1 MIQSSLY
8 RALNKGFDYQILACK
23 DFKES
28 ELAKEVISY
37 FKPNTKAILFPEF
50 RAKKNDDLRSFFE
63 EFLQLLGGLREFY
76 QALENKQEAI
86 IIAPISALLH
96 PLPKKELL
104 ESFKITLLEKYNLK
118 DLKDKLFYY
127 GYEILDLVEVEGE
140 ASFRGDIVDI
150 YAPNSKAYRL
160 SFFDT
165 ECESIK
171 EFDPTT
177 QMSLK
182 EDLLEIEIPPTLF
195 SLDEPSYKDLKTKVE
210 QSPLNSFSKDL
221 TSFGLW
227 FLGEKANDLLH
238 AYKSVISPKALEEI
252 QELAS
257 LNELDCE
264 RFKSLKVLENAQG
277 YEDLE
282 IHAHALEGFIALH
295 SNHKITLLAPNKTI
309 LDNVLGTIKKSNMDN
324 VLGTIEK
331 SNMECVIAPFVL
343 NFKTPDGIFI
353 SLNSFERKKKRQKSK
368 LALNE
373 LNPGE
378 WVVHDDYGVGVFSQ
392 LVQHSVLG
400 SKRDFLE
407 IAYLGEDK
415 LLLPVENL
423 HLIARYV
430 AQSDSVPVKDRLGK
444 GSFLKLKAKVRTK
457 LLEIAGKIIELAAER
472 NLILGKK
479 MDTHLAELEVFKSH
493 AGFEY
498 TSDQEKAIAEISKD
512 LSSKRVM
519 DRLLSGDVGF
529 GKTEVAMHAIF
540 CAFLNG
546 FQSVLVVPTT
556 LLAHQH
562 FETLRA
568 RFENFGVKVARL
580 DRYASE
586 KNKLL
591 KAVELGLIDV
601 LVGTHAILGAKFKN
615 LGLVVVDE
623 EHKFGVKQKEAL
635 KELSKSVHFL
645 SMSATPIPR
654 TLNMALSQ
662 IKSISSLKTPPT
674 DRKPSRTFLKEK
686 NDELLKEIIYREL
699 RRNGQIF
706 YIHNHIASISKVK
719 TKLENLIPKLKI
731 AILHSQINANKSE
744 EIMLE
749 FAKGNYQVLLCT
761 SIVESG
767 IHLPNANTI
776 IIDNA
781 QNFGL
786 ADLHQLRGRVG
797 RGKKEGFCYFLIED
811 QKSLNEQALKRLL
824 ALEKNS
830 YLGSGESIAY
840 HDLEIRGGG
849 NLLGQDQSG
858 HIKNIGY
865 ALYTRMLED
874 AIYEL
879 SGGKKRLEK
888 SVEIQLG
895 VSAFLNPELIAS
907 DSLRLDLYRRL
918 SLCENVDEVGQ
929 IHEEIEDR
937 FGKIDDLSAQFLQ
950 IITLKI
956 LANQLG
962 ILKLSNFNQNITL
975 TYSDEKKES
984 LKAPSKDDNDIL
996 ETLLKHLRAQISLKQ
1011 R

>member
-28 ELAKEVISY
+28 KLAKEVISY
-37 FKPNTKAILFPEF
+37 FKPNIKAVLFPEF

-63 EFLQLLGGLREFY
+63 EFLQLLGALREFY
-76 QALENKQEAI
+76 QALENKQEVI

-150 YAPNSKAYRL
+150 YVPNSKAYRL

-171 EFDPTT
+171 ELDPTT

-227 FLGEKANDLLH
+227 FLGEKVQDLLSV
-238 AYKSVISPKALEEI
+238 YKSVISPKALEEI

-264 RFKSLKVLENAQG
+264 RFKFLKVLENAQG

-295 SNHKITLLAPNKTI
+295 SHHKITLLAPNKTI
-309 LDNVLGTIKKSNMDN
+309 LDNAISALERS
-324 VLGTIEK
+324 
-331 SNMECVIAPFVL
+331 SMECVIAPFVL

-457 LLEIAGKIIELAAER
+457 LLEIASKIIELAAER

-512 LSSKRVM
+512 LSSHRVM

-546 FQSVLVVPTT
+546 FQSTLVVPTT

-591 KAVELGLIDV
+591 KAVELGLVDV

-662 IKSISSLKTPPT
+662 IKGISSLKTPPT
-674 DRKPSRTFLKEK
+674 DRKPSHTFLKEK

-719 TKLENLIPKLKI
+719 TKLEELIPKLKI
-731 AILHSQINANKSE
+731 AILHSQINANESE

-975 TYSDEKKES
+975 TYNDEHKES

-996 ETLLKHLRAQISLKQ
+996 ETLLKHLRAQISLKW

>member
-160 SFFDT
+160 SFFDA

-195 SLDEPSYKDLKTKVE
+195 SLNEQSYKDLKTKVE

-238 AYKSVISPKALEEI
+238 AYKSVISPRALEEI

-257 LNELDCE
+257 LNELDGE
-264 RFKSLKVLENAQG
+264 RFKFLKVLENAQG

-282 IHAHALEGFIALH
+282 IHAHALESFIALH
-295 SNHKITLLAPNKTI
+295 SNRKITLLAPNKTI
-309 LDNVLGTIKKSNMDN
+309 LDNAISAL
-324 VLGTIEK
+324 EK
-331 SNMECVIAPFVL
+331 SHIECVIAPFVL

-430 AQSDSVPVKDRLGK
+430 AQSDSVPTKDRLGK
-444 GSFLKLKAKVRTK
+444 GSFLKLKAKVKTK

-498 TSDQEKAIAEISKD
+498 TNDQEKAIAEISKD
-512 LSSKRVM
+512 LSSHRVM

-546 FQSVLVVPTT
+546 FQSALVVPTT

-591 KAVELGLIDV
+591 KAAELGLIDV
-601 LVGTHAILGAKFKN
+601 LVGTHAIFCAKFKN

-662 IKSISSLKTPPT
+662 IKGISSLKIPPT

-706 YIHNHIASISKVK
+706 YIHNHIASILKIK
-719 TKLENLIPKLKI
+719 TKLEELIPKLKI
-731 AILHSQINANKSE
+731 AILHSQINANESE

-797 RGKKEGFCYFLIED
+797 RGKKEGFCYFLIKD

-918 SLCENVDEVGQ
+918 SLCENTDEVGQ

-962 ILKLSNFNQNITL
+962 IIKLSNFNQNITI
-975 TYSDEKKES
+975 TYSDEHKES

-996 ETLLKHLRAQISLKQ
+996 ETLLKHLRAQISLK
-1011 R
+1011 RR

>member
-37 FKPNTKAILFPEF
+37 FKPNIKAILFPEF

-76 QALENKQEAI
+76 QALENKQETI

-150 YAPNSKAYRL
+150 YVPNSKAYRL

-171 EFDPTT
+171 ELDPTT

-227 FLGEKANDLLH
+227 FLGEKAQDLLSV
-238 AYKSVISPKALEEI
+238 YKSIISPKALEEI

-264 RFKSLKVLENAQG
+264 RFKFLKVLENAQG

-282 IHAHALEGFIALH
+282 IHAHALEGFITLH

-309 LDNVLGTIKKSNMDN
+309 LDNAISAL
-324 VLGTIEK
+324 EK
-331 SNMECVIAPFVL
+331 SSMECVIAPFVL

-373 LNPGE
+373 LNAGE

-430 AQSDSVPVKDRLGK
+430 AQSDSVPVKDQLGK

-479 MDTHLAELEVFKSH
+479 MDVYLAELEVFKSH

-512 LSSKRVM
+512 LSSHRVM

-540 CAFLNG
+540 CTFLNG
-546 FQSVLVVPTT
+546 FQSALVVPTT

-568 RFENFGVKVARL
+568 RFEKFGVKVARL

-591 KAVELGLIDV
+591 KAVELGQVDALI
-601 LVGTHAILGAKFKN
+601 GTHAILGAKFKN
-615 LGLVVVDE
+615 LGLMVVDE

-662 IKSISSLKTPPT
+662 IKGISSLKTPPT

-686 NDELLKEIIYREL
+686 NDELLKEIIHREL

-731 AILHSQINANKSE
+731 AILHSQINANESE

-918 SLCENVDEVGQ
+918 SLCENVDEMGQ

-962 ILKLSNFNQNITL
+962 IIKLSNFNQNITL
-975 TYSDEKKES
+975 TYNDEHKES

-996 ETLLKHLRAQISLKQ
+996 ETLLKHLRAQISLK
-1011 R
+1011 RR

>member
-37 FKPNTKAILFPEF
+37 FKPSTKAILFPEF

-195 SLDEPSYKDLKTKVE
+195 SLNEQSYKDLKTKVE

-257 LNELDCE
+257 LNELDNE
-264 RFKSLKVLENAQG
+264 RFKFLKVLETPQG

-282 IHAHALEGFIALH
+282 IHAHALESFIALH
-295 SNHKITLLAPNKTI
+295 SNRKITLLTPNKTI
-309 LDNVLGTIKKSNMDN
+309 LDNAINAL
-324 VLGTIEK
+324 EK
-331 SNMECVIAPFVL
+331 SHIECVIAPFVL

-373 LNPGE
+373 LNAGE

-407 IAYLGEDK
+407 IAYWGEDK

-430 AQSDSVPVKDRLGK
+430 AQSDSVPTKDRLGK
-444 GSFLKLKAKVRTK
+444 GSFLKLKAKVKTK

-479 MDTHLAELEVFKSH
+479 MDTHLAELEIFKSH

-546 FQSVLVVPTT
+546 FQSALVVPTT

-662 IKSISSLKTPPT
+662 IKGISSLKIPPT

-686 NDELLKEIIYREL
+686 NDELLKEIIHREL

-719 TKLENLIPKLKI
+719 TKLEDLIPKLKI
-731 AILHSQINANKSE
+731 AILHSQINAHESE

-888 SVEIQLG
+888 SVEIQLS
-895 VSAFLNPELIAS
+895 VSAFLNPELIGS

-918 SLCENVDEVGQ
+918 SLCENTDEVWQ

-937 FGKIDDLSAQFLQ
+937 FGKIDDLSVQFLQ

-962 ILKLSNFNQNITL
+962 IIKLSNFNQNITI

-996 ETLLKHLRAQISLKQ
+996 ETLLKHLRTQISLK
-1011 R
+1011 RH

>member
-63 EFLQLLGGLREFY
+63 EFLQLLGSLREFY
-76 QALENKQEAI
+76 QALENKQEAV

-127 GYEILDLVEVEGE
+127 GYEIVDLVEVEGE

-182 EDLLEIEIPPTLF
+182 EDWLEIEIPPTLF
-195 SLDEPSYKDLKTKVE
+195 SLNEPSYKDLKTKVE
-210 QSPLNSFSKDL
+210 QSPFNSFSKDL

-227 FLGEKANDLLH
+227 FLEEKANDLLH

-264 RFKSLKVLENAQG
+264 RFKLLKVLENPQG

-282 IHAHALEGFIALH
+282 IHAHALESFIALH
-295 SNHKITLLAPNKTI
+295 SNRKITLLAPNKTI
-309 LDNVLGTIKKSNMDN
+309 LDNAVSALERNNI
-324 VLGTIEK
+324 
-331 SNMECVIAPFVL
+331 ECVIAPFVL

-407 IAYLGEDK
+407 IAYWGEDK

-457 LLEIAGKIIELAAER
+457 LLEIASKIIELAAER

-479 MDTHLAELEVFKSH
+479 METHLAELEVFKSH

-546 FQSVLVVPTT
+546 FQSALVVPTT

-662 IKSISSLKTPPT
+662 IKGISSLKTPPT

-719 TKLENLIPKLKI
+719 TKLEDLIPKLKI
-731 AILHSQINANKSE
+731 AILHSQINANESE

-918 SLCENVDEVGQ
+918 SLCENTDEVGQ

-937 FGKIDDLSAQFLQ
+937 FGKVDDLSAQFLQ

-962 ILKLSNFNQNITL
+962 IIKLSNFNQNITI

-996 ETLLKHLRAQISLKQ
+996 ETLLKHLRAQISLK
-1011 R
+1011 RR

>member
-37 FKPNTKAILFPEF
+37 FKPNAKAILFPEF

-171 EFDPTT
+171 ELDPTT

-210 QSPLNSFSKDL
+210 QSPFNSFSKDL

-227 FLGEKANDLLH
+227 FLGEKANNLLH

-257 LNELDCE
+257 LNELDGE

-282 IHAHALEGFIALH
+282 IHAHVLEGFITLH
-295 SNHKITLLAPNKTI
+295 SHHKITLLAPNKTI
-309 LDNVLGTIKKSNMDN
+309 LDNAISAL
-324 VLGTIEK
+324 EK
-331 SNMECVIAPFVL
+331 SNIECVIAPFVL

-392 LVQHSVLG
+392 LVQHGVLG

-430 AQSDSVPVKDRLGK
+430 AQSDSVPAKDRLGK
-444 GSFLKLKAKVRTK
+444 GSFLKLKAKVRAK

-479 MDTHLAELEVFKSH
+479 MDTHLAELEVFKSR

-546 FQSVLVVPTT
+546 FQSALVVPTT

-568 RFENFGVKVARL
+568 RFESFGVKVARL

-591 KAVELGLIDV
+591 KAVGLGLIDV

-662 IKSISSLKTPPT
+662 IKGISSLKTPPT

-719 TKLENLIPKLKI
+719 TKLEELIPKLKI
-731 AILHSQINANKSE
+731 AILHSQINANESE

-776 IIDNA
+776 IVDNA

-830 YLGSGESIAY
+830 YLGSGESVAY

-996 ETLLKHLRAQISLKQ
+996 ETLLKHLRAQISLK
-1011 R
+1011 RR

>member
-1 MIQSSLY
+1 MIQSILY
-8 RALNKGFDYQILACK
+8 RALNKGFDHQILACK

-28 ELAKEVISY
+28 QLAKEVISY
-37 FKPNTKAILFPEF
+37 VKPHAKAILFPEF

-63 EFLQLLGGLREFY
+63 EFLHLLGALREFY

-104 ESFKITLLEKYNLK
+104 KSFKITLLEKYDLK
-118 DLKDKLFYY
+118 ALKDKLFYY

-171 EFDPTT
+171 EFDPIT

-182 EDLLEIEIPPTLF
+182 EELLEIEIPPTLF
-195 SLDEPSYKDLKTKVE
+195 SLDEQSYQNLQTKVK

-221 TSFGLW
+221 ASFGLW
-227 FLGEKANDLLH
+227 FLDEKAQDLLSV
-238 AYKSVISPKALEEI
+238 YKSIISPKALEEI

-264 RFKSLKVLENAQG
+264 RFKPLKILETHQG

-282 IHAHALEGFIALH
+282 IHARAMESFIALH
-295 SNHKITLLAPNKTI
+295 SNRKITLLAPNKTI
-309 LDNVLGTIKKSNMDN
+309 LDNALGALERSHIQ
-324 VLGTIEK
+324 
-331 SNMECVIAPFVL
+331 CVIAPFVL
-343 NFKTPDGIFI
+343 NFKTPDEIFI

-373 LNPGE
+373 LNAGE

-444 GSFLKLKAKVRTK
+444 GSFLKLKAKVRAK

-498 TSDQEKAIAEISKD
+498 TSDQEKAIAEISRD
-512 LSSKRVM
+512 LSSHRVM

-546 FQSVLVVPTT
+546 FQSALVVPTT

-580 DRYASE
+580 DRYVSE

-591 KAVELGLIDV
+591 KAVESGLVDA

-615 LGLVVVDE
+615 LGLMVVDE

-662 IKSISSLKTPPT
+662 IKGISSLKTPPT

-719 TKLENLIPKLKI
+719 TKLEELIPKLKI
-731 AILHSQINANKSE
+731 AILHSQINANESE
-744 EIMLE
+744 EVMLE

-776 IIDNA
+776 IIDNV

-811 QKSLNEQALKRLL
+811 QKSLSEQALKRLL

-937 FGKIDDLSAQFLQ
+937 FGKMDDLSAQFLQ

-962 ILKLSNFNQNITL
+962 IIKLSNFNQNITL
-975 TYSDEKKES
+975 TYSDEHKES

-996 ETLLKHLRAQISLKQ
+996 ETLLKHLHAQISLK
-1011 R
+1011 RH

>member
-28 ELAKEVISY
+28 KLAKEVISY
-37 FKPNTKAILFPEF
+37 FKPNIKAILFPEF

-76 QALENKQEAI
+76 QALENKQETI

-160 SFFDT
+160 SFFDA

-195 SLDEPSYKDLKTKVE
+195 SLDESSYKDLKTKVE

-227 FLGEKANDLLH
+227 FLGEKAQDLLSV
-238 AYKSVISPKALEEI
+238 YKSIISPRALEEI

-257 LNELDCE
+257 LNELDDE
-264 RFKSLKVLENAQG
+264 RFKLLKVLENAQG

-309 LDNVLGTIKKSNMDN
+309 LDNVLG
-324 VLGTIEK
+324 VLEK
-331 SNMECVIAPFVL
+331 SSMECVIAPFVL

-373 LNPGE
+373 LNAGE

-392 LVQHSVLG
+392 LIQHSVLG

-430 AQSDSVPVKDRLGK
+430 AQSDSAPVKDRLGK

-457 LLEIAGKIIELAAER
+457 LLEIASKIIELAAER

-479 MDTHLAELEVFKSH
+479 MDVHLAELEVFKSH

-498 TSDQEKAIAEISKD
+498 TSDQEKAIAEISRD

-546 FQSVLVVPTT
+546 FQSALVVPTT

-568 RFENFGVKVARL
+568 RFEKFGVKVARL

-591 KAVELGLIDV
+591 KAVELGLVDI

-662 IKSISSLKTPPT
+662 IKGISSLKTPPT

-731 AILHSQINANKSE
+731 AILHSQINANESE

-811 QKSLNEQALKRLL
+811 QKNLNEQALKRLL

-962 ILKLSNFNQNITL
+962 ILKLSNFNQNITI

-996 ETLLKHLRAQISLKQ
+996 ETLLKHLRAQISLK
-1011 R
+1011 RR

>member
-28 ELAKEVISY
+28 KLAKEVISY
-37 FKPNTKAILFPEF
+37 FKPNTKAVLFPEF

-63 EFLQLLGGLREFY
+63 EFLQLLGALREFY

-118 DLKDKLFYY
+118 ELKDKLFYY
-127 GYEILDLVEVEGE
+127 GYEISDLVEVEGE

-150 YAPNSKAYRL
+150 YIPNSKAYRL
-160 SFFDT
+160 SFFDA

-171 EFDPTT
+171 ELDPTT

-227 FLGEKANDLLH
+227 FLGEKAQDLLSV
-238 AYKSVISPKALEEI
+238 YKGVISPRALEEI

-257 LNELDCE
+257 LNELDDE
-264 RFKSLKVLENAQG
+264 RFKFLKVLESAQG

-309 LDNVLGTIKKSNMDN
+309 LDNAISALETSNMD
-324 VLGTIEK
+324 
-331 SNMECVIAPFVL
+331 CVIAPFVL
-343 NFKTPDGIFI
+343 NFKTPDRIFI
-353 SLNSFERKKKRQKSK
+353 SLNSFERKKKHRKSK

-373 LNPGE
+373 LNAGE

-392 LVQHSVLG
+392 LIQHSVLG

-444 GSFLKLKAKVRTK
+444 GSFLKLKAKVRAK

-479 MDTHLAELEVFKSH
+479 MDVHLAELEVFKSH

-498 TSDQEKAIAEISKD
+498 TSDQEKAIAEISRD
-512 LSSKRVM
+512 LSSHRVM

-546 FQSVLVVPTT
+546 FQSALVVPTT

-562 FETLRA
+562 FETLRV

-580 DRYASE
+580 DRYVSE

-591 KAVELGLIDV
+591 KAVELGLVDALI
-601 LVGTHAILGAKFKN
+601 GTHAILGAKFKN

-662 IKSISSLKTPPT
+662 IKGISSLKTPPT

-686 NDELLKEIIYREL
+686 NDELLKEIIHREL

-719 TKLENLIPKLKI
+719 TKLEELIPKLKI
-731 AILHSQINANKSE
+731 AILHSQINANESE

-888 SVEIQLG
+888 SVEIQLS

-918 SLCENVDEVGQ
+918 SLCENTDEVGQ

-962 ILKLSNFNQNITL
+962 IIKLSNFNQNITL
-975 TYSDEKKES
+975 TYNDEHKES

-996 ETLLKHLRAQISLKQ
+996 ETLLKHLRAQISLK
-1011 R
+1011 RR

>member
-195 SLDEPSYKDLKTKVE
+195 SLNEQSYKDLKTKVE

-238 AYKSVISPKALEEI
+238 AYKSVISPRALEEI

-257 LNELDCE
+257 LNELDGE
-264 RFKSLKVLENAQG
+264 RFKFLKVLESPQG

-282 IHAHALEGFIALH
+282 IHAHALESFIALH
-295 SNHKITLLAPNKTI
+295 LNRKITLLAPNKTI
-309 LDNVLGTIKKSNMDN
+309 LDNAISAL
-324 VLGTIEK
+324 EK
-331 SNMECVIAPFVL
+331 SHIECVIAPFVL
-343 NFKTPDGIFI
+343 NFKTPDGIFV

-373 LNPGE
+373 LNAGE

-407 IAYLGEDK
+407 IAYFGEDK

-430 AQSDSVPVKDRLGK
+430 AQSDSVPIKDRLGK
-444 GSFLKLKAKVRTK
+444 GSFLKLKAKVKTK

-546 FQSVLVVPTT
+546 FQSALVVPTT

-601 LVGTHAILGAKFKN
+601 LVGTHAIFCAKFKN

-662 IKSISSLKTPPT
+662 IKGISSLKIPPT

-686 NDELLKEIIYREL
+686 NDELLKEIIHREL

-719 TKLENLIPKLKI
+719 TKLEDLISKLKI
-731 AILHSQINANKSE
+731 AILHSQINANESE

-858 HIKNIGY
+858 YIKNIGY

-888 SVEIQLG
+888 SVEIQLS

-918 SLCENVDEVGQ
+918 SLCENTDEVGQ

-962 ILKLSNFNQNITL
+962 IIKLSNFNQNITI
-975 TYSDEKKES
+975 TYSGEKKES

-996 ETLLKHLRAQISLKQ
+996 ETLLKHLRAQISLK
-1011 R
+1011 RH

>member
-96 PLPKKELL
+96 HLPKKELL

-160 SFFDT
+160 SFFDM

-257 LNELDCE
+257 LNELDGE
-264 RFKSLKVLENAQG
+264 RFKFLKVLENTQG

-282 IHAHALEGFIALH
+282 IHAHALESFIALH
-295 SNHKITLLAPNKTI
+295 SNRKITLLAPNKTI
-309 LDNVLGTIKKSNMDN
+309 LDNAISAL
-324 VLGTIEK
+324 EK
-331 SNMECVIAPFVL
+331 SHIECVIAPFVL

-373 LNPGE
+373 LNAGE

-407 IAYLGEDK
+407 IAYWGEDK

-430 AQSDSVPVKDRLGK
+430 AQSDSVPTKDRLGK

-512 LSSKRVM
+512 LSSNRVM

-546 FQSVLVVPTT
+546 FQSALVVPTT

-662 IKSISSLKTPPT
+662 IKGISSLKIPPT
-674 DRKPSRTFLKEK
+674 DRKSSRTFLKEK
-686 NDELLKEIIYREL
+686 NDELLKEIIHREL

-719 TKLENLIPKLKI
+719 TKLEDLIPKLKI
-731 AILHSQINANKSE
+731 AILHSQINAHESE
-744 EIMLE
+744 ETMLE

-776 IIDNA
+776 VIDNA

-888 SVEIQLG
+888 SVEIQLS

-918 SLCENVDEVGQ
+918 SLCENTDEVGQ

-962 ILKLSNFNQNITL
+962 IIKLSNFSQNITI

-996 ETLLKHLRAQISLKQ
+996 ETLLKHLRAQISLK
-1011 R
+1011 RH

>member
-37 FKPNTKAILFPEF
+37 FKPNIKAILFPEF

-76 QALENKQEAI
+76 QALENKQEVI

-171 EFDPTT
+171 ELDPTT

-195 SLDEPSYKDLKTKVE
+195 SLDEPSYKVLKTKVE

-227 FLGEKANDLLH
+227 FLGEKAQDLLSV
-238 AYKSVISPKALEEI
+238 YKSTISPRALEEI

-264 RFKSLKVLENAQG
+264 RFKLLKVLENAQG

-282 IHAHALEGFIALH
+282 IHAHVLEGFIALH

-309 LDNVLGTIKKSNMDN
+309 LDNVLGALDASHIQ
-324 VLGTIEK
+324 
-331 SNMECVIAPFVL
+331 CVIAPFVL

-373 LNPGE
+373 LNAGE

-457 LLEIAGKIIELAAER
+457 LLEIASKIIELAAER

-479 MDTHLAELEVFKSH
+479 MDVHLAELEVFKSH

-512 LSSKRVM
+512 LSSHRVM

-546 FQSVLVVPTT
+546 FQSALVVPTT

-562 FETLRA
+562 FETLRV
-568 RFENFGVKVARL
+568 RFEKFGVKVARL
-580 DRYASE
+580 DRYVSE

-662 IKSISSLKTPPT
+662 IKGISSLKIPPT

-686 NDELLKEIIYREL
+686 NDELLKEIIHREL

-719 TKLENLIPKLKI
+719 TKLEDLIPKLKI
-731 AILHSQINANKSE
+731 AILHSQISANESE

-865 ALYTRMLED
+865 VLYTHMLED

-888 SVEIQLG
+888 SVEIQLS
-895 VSAFLNPELIAS
+895 VSAFLNPELIGS

-918 SLCENVDEVGQ
+918 SLCENTDEVGQ

-962 ILKLSNFNQNITL
+962 IIKLSNFNQNITI

-996 ETLLKHLRAQISLKQ
+996 ETLLKHLRAQISLK
-1011 R
+1011 RH

>member
-37 FKPNTKAILFPEF
+37 VKPNTKAILFPEF

-63 EFLQLLGGLREFY
+63 EFLQLLGALREFY
-76 QALENKQEAI
+76 QALENKQETI

-150 YAPNSKAYRL
+150 YVPNSKAYRL

-177 QMSLK
+177 QMGLK
-182 EDLLEIEIPPTLF
+182 EELLEIEIPPTLF

-227 FLGEKANDLLH
+227 FLGEKANDLLC
-238 AYKSVISPKALEEI
+238 AYKSVISPRALEEI

-295 SNHKITLLAPNKTI
+295 SHHKITLLAPNKTI
-309 LDNVLGTIKKSNMDN
+309 LDNAVSALDAG
-324 VLGTIEK
+324 
-331 SNMECVIAPFVL
+331 NMECVIAPFVL
-343 NFKTPDGIFI
+343 NFKTPDRIFI

-373 LNPGE
+373 LNAGE

-392 LVQHSVLG
+392 LIQHSVLG

-444 GSFLKLKAKVRTK
+444 GSFLKLKAKVRAK

-498 TSDQEKAIAEISKD
+498 TSDQEKAIAEISRD
-512 LSSKRVM
+512 LSSHRVM

-546 FQSVLVVPTT
+546 FQSALVVPTT

-562 FETLRA
+562 FETLKA

-580 DRYASE
+580 DRYIKTSE
-586 KNKLL
+586 KSKLL
-591 KAVELGLIDV
+591 KAVELGLVDALI
-601 LVGTHAILGAKFKN
+601 GTHAILGAKFKN
-615 LGLVVVDE
+615 LGLMVVDE

-662 IKSISSLKTPPT
+662 IKGISSLKTPPT

-956 LANQLG
+956 LANQLD
-962 ILKLSNFNQNITL
+962 IIKLSNFNQNITL
-975 TYSDEKKES
+975 TYNDEKKES

-996 ETLLKHLRAQISLKQ
+996 ETLLKHLRAQISLK
-1011 R
+1011 RR

>member
-1 MIQSSLY
+1 MIQSILY
-8 RALNKGFDYQILACK
+8 RALNKGFDDQILACK

-37 FKPNTKAILFPEF
+37 VKPHAKAILFPEF

-63 EFLQLLGGLREFY
+63 EFLHLLGALREFY

-104 ESFKITLLEKYNLK
+104 ESFKITLLEKYDLKALK
-118 DLKDKLFYY
+118 DRLFYY

-171 EFDPTT
+171 EFDPIT

-182 EDLLEIEIPPTLF
+182 EELLEIEIPPTLF
-195 SLDEPSYKDLKTKVE
+195 SLDEQSYQDLQTKVK

-221 TSFGLW
+221 ASFGLW
-227 FLGEKANDLLH
+227 FLDEKAQDLLSV
-238 AYKSVISPKALEEI
+238 YKSIISPKALEEI

-264 RFKSLKVLENAQG
+264 RFKPLKILETHQG

-282 IHAHALEGFIALH
+282 IHARAMESFIALH
-295 SNHKITLLAPNKTI
+295 SNRKITLLAPNKTI
-309 LDNVLGTIKKSNMDN
+309 LDNALGALDANHIQ
-324 VLGTIEK
+324 
-331 SNMECVIAPFVL
+331 CVIAPFVL
-343 NFKTPDGIFI
+343 NFKTPDEIFI

-373 LNPGE
+373 LNAGE

-430 AQSDSVPVKDRLGK
+430 VQSDSVPVKDRLGK

-457 LLEIAGKIIELAAER
+457 LLEIASKIIELAAER

-479 MDTHLAELEVFKSH
+479 METHLAELEIFKTH

-498 TSDQEKAIAEISKD
+498 TNDQEKAIAEISKD
-512 LSSKRVM
+512 LSSHRVM

-546 FQSVLVVPTT
+546 FQSALVVPTT

-580 DRYASE
+580 DRYVSE

-591 KAVELGLIDV
+591 KAVESGLVDA

-615 LGLVVVDE
+615 LGLMVVDE

-662 IKSISSLKTPPT
+662 IKGISSLKTPPT

-686 NDELLKEIIYREL
+686 NDELLKEIIHREL

-719 TKLENLIPKLKI
+719 KELENLIPKLKI
-731 AILHSQINANKSE
+731 AILHSQINANESE

-811 QKSLNEQALKRLL
+811 QKSLSEQALKRLL

-888 SVEIQLG
+888 SVEIQLS

-937 FGKIDDLSAQFLQ
+937 FGKMDALSEQFLQ

-956 LANQLG
+956 LANELG
-962 ILKLSNFNQNITL
+962 ILKLSNFNQNITIA
-975 TYSDEKKES
+975 YSDENKES

-996 ETLLKHLRAQISLKQ
+996 ETLLKHLRAQISLK
-1011 R
+1011 RH

>member
-8 RALNKGFDYQILACK
+8 KALNKGFDYQILACK

-37 FKPNTKAILFPEF
+37 FKPSTKAILFPEF

-195 SLDEPSYKDLKTKVE
+195 SLNEQSYKDLKTKVE

-227 FLGEKANDLLH
+227 FLGEKANDLLQ

-257 LNELDCE
+257 LNELDGE
-264 RFKSLKVLENAQG
+264 RFKFLKVLESPQG

-282 IHAHALEGFIALH
+282 IHAHALESFIALH
-295 SNHKITLLAPNKTI
+295 SNRKITLLAPNKTI
-309 LDNVLGTIKKSNMDN
+309 LDNAISAL
-324 VLGTIEK
+324 EK
-331 SNMECVIAPFVL
+331 SHIECVIAPFVL

-353 SLNSFERKKKRQKSK
+353 SLNSFERKKKRQRSK

-373 LNPGE
+373 LNAGE

-407 IAYLGEDK
+407 IAYFGEDK

-430 AQSDSVPVKDRLGK
+430 AQSDSVPIKDRLGK
-444 GSFLKLKAKVRTK
+444 GNFLKLKAKVKTK
-457 LLEIAGKIIELAAER
+457 LLEIASKIIELAAER

-512 LSSKRVM
+512 LSSNRVM

-546 FQSVLVVPTT
+546 FQSALVVPTT

-662 IKSISSLKTPPT
+662 IKGISSLKIPPI

-686 NDELLKEIIYREL
+686 NDELLKEIIHREL

-719 TKLENLIPKLKI
+719 TKLEDLIPKLKI
-731 AILHSQINANKSE
+731 AILHSQINAHESE

-888 SVEIQLG
+888 SVEIQLS
-895 VSAFLNPELIAS
+895 VSAFLNPELIGS

-918 SLCENVDEVGQ
+918 SLCENTDEVGQ

-962 ILKLSNFNQNITL
+962 IIKLSNFNQNITI

-996 ETLLKHLRAQISLKQ
+996 ETLLKHLRAQISLK
-1011 R
+1011 RR

>member
-8 RALNKGFDYQILACK
+8 KALNKGFDYQILACK

-150 YAPNSKAYRL
+150 YVPNSKAYRL
-160 SFFDT
+160 SFFDM

-195 SLDEPSYKDLKTKVE
+195 SLNEQSYKDLKTKVE

-238 AYKSVISPKALEEI
+238 AYKSVISPRALEEI

-257 LNELDCE
+257 LNELDGE
-264 RFKSLKVLENAQG
+264 RFKFLKVLENPQG

-282 IHAHALEGFIALH
+282 IHAHALESFIALH
-295 SNHKITLLAPNKTI
+295 SNRKITLLAPNKTI
-309 LDNVLGTIKKSNMDN
+309 LDNAISVL
-324 VLGTIEK
+324 EK
-331 SNMECVIAPFVL
+331 SHIECVIAPFVL

-373 LNPGE
+373 LNAGE

-430 AQSDSVPVKDRLGK
+430 AQSDSVPAKDRLGK

-479 MDTHLAELEVFKSH
+479 MDVHLAELEVFKSH

-546 FQSVLVVPTT
+546 FQSTLVVPTT

-601 LVGTHAILGAKFKN
+601 LVGTHAVFCAKFKN

-662 IKSISSLKTPPT
+662 IKGISSLKTPPT

-686 NDELLKEIIYREL
+686 NDELLKEIIHREL

-719 TKLENLIPKLKI
+719 TKLEDLIPKLKI
-731 AILHSQINANKSE
+731 AILHSQINASESE

-888 SVEIQLG
+888 SVEIQLS
-895 VSAFLNPELIAS
+895 VSAFLNPELIGS

-918 SLCENVDEVGQ
+918 SLCENTDEVGQ

-962 ILKLSNFNQNITL
+962 IIKLSNFNQNITI

-996 ETLLKHLRAQISLKQ
+996 ETLLKHLRAQISLK
-1011 R
+1011 RH

>member
-8 RALNKGFDYQILACK
+8 KALNEGFDYQILACK

-227 FLGEKANDLLH
+227 FLGEKAQDLLSV
-238 AYKSVISPKALEEI
+238 YKSVISPKALEEI

-257 LNELDCE
+257 LNELDDE
-264 RFKSLKVLENAQG
+264 RFKFLKVLENAQG

-282 IHAHALEGFIALH
+282 IHAHALESFIALH
-295 SNHKITLLAPNKTI
+295 SNYKITLLAPNKTI
-309 LDNVLGTIKKSNMDN
+309 LDNAVSA
-324 VLGTIEK
+324 IEK
-331 SNMECVIAPFVL
+331 SSMECVIAPFVL

-373 LNPGE
+373 LNAGE

-430 AQSDSVPVKDRLGK
+430 AQSDSVPAKDRLGK

-479 MDTHLAELEVFKSH
+479 MDVHLAELEVFKSH

-498 TSDQEKAIAEISKD
+498 TSDQEKAIAEISRD
-512 LSSKRVM
+512 LSSHRVM

-546 FQSVLVVPTT
+546 FQSALVVPTT

-591 KAVELGLIDV
+591 KAVELGQVDV

-662 IKSISSLKTPPT
+662 IKGISSLKTPPT

-731 AILHSQINANKSE
+731 AILHSQINANESE

-975 TYSDEKKES
+975 TYSDEHKES

-996 ETLLKHLRAQISLKQ
+996 ETLLKHLRAQISLK
-1011 R
+1011 RR

>member
-195 SLDEPSYKDLKTKVE
+195 SLNEQSYKDLKTKVE

-238 AYKSVISPKALEEI
+238 AYKSVISPRALEEI

-257 LNELDCE
+257 LNELDGEC
-264 RFKSLKVLENAQG
+264 FKFLKVLESPQD

-282 IHAHALEGFIALH
+282 IHAHALESFIALH
-295 SNHKITLLAPNKTI
+295 SNRKITLLAPNKTI
-309 LDNVLGTIKKSNMDN
+309 LDNAISAL
-324 VLGTIEK
+324 EK
-331 SNMECVIAPFVL
+331 SHIECVIAPFVL

-353 SLNSFERKKKRQKSK
+353 SLNSFERKKKRQRSK

-373 LNPGE
+373 LNAGE

-407 IAYLGEDK
+407 IAYWGEDK

-430 AQSDSVPVKDRLGK
+430 AQSDSVPTKDRLGK
-444 GSFLKLKAKVRTK
+444 GSFLKLKAKVKTK
-457 LLEIAGKIIELAAER
+457 LLEIASKIIELAAER

-479 MDTHLAELEVFKSH
+479 MDTHLAELEIFKSH

-498 TSDQEKAIAEISKD
+498 TNDQEKAIAEISKD
-512 LSSKRVM
+512 LSSHRVM

-546 FQSVLVVPTT
+546 FQSALVVPTT

-580 DRYASE
+580 DRYVSE

-635 KELSKSVHFL
+635 KKLSKSVHFL

-662 IKSISSLKTPPT
+662 IKGISSLKIPPT

-686 NDELLKEIIYREL
+686 NDELLKEIIHREL

-719 TKLENLIPKLKI
+719 TKLEDLIPKLKI
-731 AILHSQINANKSE
+731 AILHSQISANESE
-744 EIMLE
+744 EIMLD

-830 YLGSGESIAY
+830 YLGSGESVAY

-888 SVEIQLG
+888 SVEIQLS

-918 SLCENVDEVGQ
+918 SLCENTDEMGQ

-962 ILKLSNFNQNITL
+962 IIKLSNFNQNITI
-975 TYSDEKKES
+975 TYSDEHKES

-996 ETLLKHLRAQISLKQ
+996 ETLLKHLRAQVSLK
-1011 R
+1011 RH

>member
-86 IIAPISALLH
+86 IISPIGALLH

-160 SFFDT
+160 SFFDA

-210 QSPLNSFSKDL
+210 QSPFNSFSKDL

-257 LNELDCE
+257 LNELDGE

-295 SNHKITLLAPNKTI
+295 SNRKITLLAPNKTI
-309 LDNVLGTIKKSNMDN
+309 LDNAISAL
-324 VLGTIEK
+324 EK
-331 SNMECVIAPFVL
+331 SSIECVIAPFVL

-457 LLEIAGKIIELAAER
+457 LLEIASKIIELAAER

-546 FQSVLVVPTT
+546 FQSALVVPTT

-568 RFENFGVKVARL
+568 RFENFGVKVVRL

-591 KAVELGLIDV
+591 KAVELGLVDV

-662 IKSISSLKTPPT
+662 IKGISSLKIPPT

-719 TKLENLIPKLKI
+719 TKLEELIPKLKI
-731 AILHSQINANKSE
+731 AILHSQINAHKSE

-749 FAKGNYQVLLCT
+749 FAKGSYQVLLCT

-918 SLCENVDEVGQ
+918 SLCENTDEVGQ

-962 ILKLSNFNQNITL
+962 IIKLSNFNQNITI
-975 TYSDEKKES
+975 TYGDEKKES
-984 LKAPSKDDNDIL
+984 LKATSKDDNDIL
-996 ETLLKHLRAQISLKQ
+996 ETLLKHLRAQISLK
-1011 R
+1011 RH

>member
-63 EFLQLLGGLREFY
+63 EFLQLLGALREFY

-227 FLGEKANDLLH
+227 FLGEKAQDLL
-238 AYKSVISPKALEEI
+238 SVYQSIISPRALEEI

-257 LNELDCE
+257 LNELDGE

-295 SNHKITLLAPNKTI
+295 SNRKITLLAPNKTI
-309 LDNVLGTIKKSNMDN
+309 LDNAISALERSHI
-324 VLGTIEK
+324 
-331 SNMECVIAPFVL
+331 ECVIAPFVL

-353 SLNSFERKKKRQKSK
+353 SLNSFERKKKRQKSR

-392 LVQHSVLG
+392 LVQRSVLG

-430 AQSDSVPVKDRLGK
+430 AQSDSVPAKDRLGK

-498 TSDQEKAIAEISKD
+498 TSDQEKAIAEISRD

-591 KAVELGLIDV
+591 KAVELGLVDV

-662 IKSISSLKTPPT
+662 IKGISSLKTPPT

-830 YLGSGESIAY
+830 YLGSGESVAY

-888 SVEIQLG
+888 SVEIQLS

-918 SLCENVDEVGQ
+918 SLCENTDEVGQ

-962 ILKLSNFNQNITL
+962 IIKLSNFNQNITI

-996 ETLLKHLRAQISLKQ
+996 ETLLKHLRAQISLK
-1011 R
+1011 RH

>member
-76 QALENKQEAI
+76 QALENKQETI

-118 DLKDKLFYY
+118 DLEDKLFYY

-227 FLGEKANDLLH
+227 FLGEKAQDLLSV
-238 AYKSVISPKALEEI
+238 YKSVISPRALEEI

-257 LNELDCE
+257 LNELDYE
-264 RFKSLKVLENAQG
+264 RFKFLKVLENAQG

-295 SNHKITLLAPNKTI
+295 SNHKITLLASNKTI
-309 LDNVLGTIKKSNMDN
+309 LDNVLGAIERSN
-324 VLGTIEK
+324 IQ
-331 SNMECVIAPFVL
+331 CVIAPFVL

-430 AQSDSVPVKDRLGK
+430 AQSDSVPAKDRLGK

-457 LLEIAGKIIELAAER
+457 LLEIASKIIELAAER

-479 MDTHLAELEVFKSH
+479 MDVHLAELEVFKSH

-498 TSDQEKAIAEISKD
+498 TSDQEKAIAEISRD

-546 FQSVLVVPTT
+546 FQSALVVPTT

-591 KAVELGLIDV
+591 KAVELGLVDV

-662 IKSISSLKTPPT
+662 IKGISSLKTPPT

-706 YIHNHIASISKVK
+706 YIHNHIASISQVK
-719 TKLENLIPKLKI
+719 TKLEGLIPKLKI
-731 AILHSQINANKSE
+731 AILHSQINAYESE

-956 LANQLG
+956 LANQLD
-962 ILKLSNFNQNITL
+962 IIKLSNFNQNITL
-975 TYSDEKKES
+975 TYSDEHKES

-996 ETLLKHLRAQISLKQ
+996 ETLLKHLRAQISLK
-1011 R
+1011 RR

>member
-1 MIQSSLY
+1 MIQASLY

-28 ELAKEVISY
+28 KLAKEVISY
-37 FKPNTKAILFPEF
+37 VKPNTKAVLFPEF

-63 EFLQLLGGLREFY
+63 EFLQLLGALREFY

-150 YAPNSKAYRL
+150 YVPNSKAYRL

-182 EDLLEIEIPPTLF
+182 EELLEIEIPPTLF

-227 FLGEKANDLLH
+227 FLGEKVQDLLSV
-238 AYKSVISPKALEEI
+238 YKSVISPKALEEI
-252 QELAS
+252 QELAG
-257 LNELDCE
+257 LNELDGE

-295 SNHKITLLAPNKTI
+295 SHHKITLLAPNKTI
-309 LDNVLGTIKKSNMDN
+309 LDNAISAL
-324 VLGTIEK
+324 EK
-331 SNMECVIAPFVL
+331 SSMECVIAPFVL

-457 LLEIAGKIIELAAER
+457 LLEIASKIIELAAER

-479 MDTHLAELEVFKSH
+479 MDVHLAELEVFKSH

-498 TSDQEKAIAEISKD
+498 TSDQEKAIAEISRD

-546 FQSVLVVPTT
+546 FQSTLVVPTT

-580 DRYASE
+580 DRYVSE

-591 KAVELGLIDV
+591 KAVELGQVDALI
-601 LVGTHAILGAKFKN
+601 GTHAILGAKFKN

-662 IKSISSLKTPPT
+662 IKGISSLKTPPT

-686 NDELLKEIIYREL
+686 NDELLKEIIHREL

-719 TKLENLIPKLKI
+719 TKLEELIPKLKI

-962 ILKLSNFNQNITL
+962 ILKLSNFNQNITI
-975 TYSDEKKES
+975 TYGDEKKES

-996 ETLLKHLRAQISLKQ
+996 ETLLKHLRAQISLK
-1011 R
+1011 RR

>member
-76 QALENKQEAI
+76 QALENKQETI

-140 ASFRGDIVDI
+140 ASFRGDIVDV

-227 FLGEKANDLLH
+227 FLGEKAQDLLIV
-238 AYKSVISPKALEEI
+238 YKSIISPRALEEI

-257 LNELDCE
+257 LNELDGE
-264 RFKSLKVLENAQG
+264 RFKFLKVLENAQG

-295 SNHKITLLAPNKTI
+295 SHHKITLLAPNKTI
-309 LDNVLGTIKKSNMDN
+309 LDNAISALDAG
-324 VLGTIEK
+324 
-331 SNMECVIAPFVL
+331 NMECVIAPFVL
-343 NFKTPDGIFI
+343 NFKTPDRIFI

-430 AQSDSVPVKDRLGK
+430 AQSDSVPAKDRLGK

-457 LLEIAGKIIELAAER
+457 LLEIASKIIELAAER

-479 MDTHLAELEVFKSH
+479 MDVHLAELEVFKSH

-512 LSSKRVM
+512 LSSNRVM

-591 KAVELGLIDV
+591 KAVELGLVDV
-601 LVGTHAILGAKFKN
+601 LVGTHAIFGAKFKN

-662 IKSISSLKTPPT
+662 IKGISSLKTPPT

-719 TKLENLIPKLKI
+719 TKLEGLIPKLKI
-731 AILHSQINANKSE
+731 AILHSQINANESE

-830 YLGSGESIAY
+830 YLGSGESVAY

-918 SLCENVDEVGQ
+918 SLCENTDEVGQ

-962 ILKLSNFNQNITL
+962 IIKLSNFNQNITI

-996 ETLLKHLRAQISLKQ
+996 ETLLKHLRAQISLK
-1011 R
+1011 RR

>member
-8 RALNKGFDYQILACK
+8 KALNKGFDYQILACK

-28 ELAKEVISY
+28 KLAKEVINY
-37 FKPNTKAILFPEF
+37 FTPNIKAILFPEF

-76 QALENKQEAI
+76 QALENKQETI

-150 YAPNSKAYRL
+150 YIPNSKAYRL

-171 EFDPTT
+171 ELDPTT

-238 AYKSVISPKALEEI
+238 TYKSIISPKALEEI

-257 LNELDCE
+257 LNELDDG
-264 RFKSLKVLENAQG
+264 RFKFLKVLENAQG

-295 SNHKITLLAPNKTI
+295 SNRKITLLASNKTI
-309 LDNVLGTIKKSNMDN
+309 LDNAISAL
-324 VLGTIEK
+324 EK

-343 NFKTPDGIFI
+343 NFKTPDRIFI

-373 LNPGE
+373 LNAGE

-444 GSFLKLKAKVRTK
+444 GSFLKLKAKVRAK

-498 TSDQEKAIAEISKD
+498 TSDQEKAIAEISRD
-512 LSSKRVM
+512 LSSHRVM

-546 FQSVLVVPTT
+546 FQSALVVPTT

-580 DRYASE
+580 DRYIKTSE
-586 KNKLL
+586 KSKLL
-591 KAVELGLIDV
+591 KAVELGLVDALI
-601 LVGTHAILGAKFKN
+601 GTHAILGAKFKN
-615 LGLVVVDE
+615 LGLMVVDE

-662 IKSISSLKTPPT
+662 IKGISSLKTPPT

-686 NDELLKEIIYREL
+686 NDELLKEIIHREL

-731 AILHSQINANKSE
+731 AILHSQINANESE

-776 IIDNA
+776 IIDNV

-811 QKSLNEQALKRLL
+811 QKNLNEQALKRLL

-937 FGKIDDLSAQFLQ
+937 FGKMDDLSAQFLQ

-962 ILKLSNFNQNITL
+962 IIKLSNFNQNITI
-975 TYSDEKKES
+975 TYNDEKKES

-996 ETLLKHLRAQISLKQ
+996 ETLLKHLRAQISLK
-1011 R
+1011 RR

>member
-150 YAPNSKAYRL
+150 YVPNSKAYRL

-195 SLDEPSYKDLKTKVE
+195 SLNEQSYKDLKTKVE

-227 FLGEKANDLLH
+227 FLGEKANDLLQ

-252 QELAS
+252 QELTS
-257 LNELDCE
+257 LNELDGE
-264 RFKSLKVLENAQG
+264 RFKFLKVLENPQG
-277 YEDLE
+277 HEDLE
-282 IHAHALEGFIALH
+282 IHAHALESFIALH
-295 SNHKITLLAPNKTI
+295 SNRKITLLAPNKTI
-309 LDNVLGTIKKSNMDN
+309 LDNAISTL
-324 VLGTIEK
+324 EK
-331 SNMECVIAPFVL
+331 SHIECVIAPFVL

-373 LNPGE
+373 LNAGE

-407 IAYLGEDK
+407 IAYWGEDK

-430 AQSDSVPVKDRLGK
+430 AQSDSVPIKDRLGK
-444 GSFLKLKAKVRTK
+444 GSFLKLKAKVKTK

-546 FQSVLVVPTT
+546 FQSALVVPTT
-556 LLAHQH
+556 LLVHQH

-662 IKSISSLKTPPT
+662 IKGISSLKIPPT

-686 NDELLKEIIYREL
+686 NDELLKEIIHREL

-731 AILHSQINANKSE
+731 AILHSQINAHESE

-888 SVEIQLG
+888 SVEIQLS
-895 VSAFLNPELIAS
+895 VSAFLNPELIGS

-918 SLCENVDEVGQ
+918 SLCENTDEVGQ

-962 ILKLSNFNQNITL
+962 IIKLSNFNQNITI

-996 ETLLKHLRAQISLKQ
+996 ETLLKHLRAQISLK
-1011 R
+1011 RR

>member
-8 RALNKGFDYQILACK
+8 GALNKGFDYQILACK

-86 IIAPISALLH
+86 IIAPISTLLH

-160 SFFDT
+160 SFFDM

-195 SLDEPSYKDLKTKVE
+195 SLNEQSYKDLKTKVE

-252 QELAS
+252 QELTS
-257 LNELDCE
+257 LNELDNE
-264 RFKSLKVLENAQG
+264 RFKFLKVLENPQG

-282 IHAHALEGFIALH
+282 IHAHALESFIALH
-295 SNHKITLLAPNKTI
+295 SNRKITLLAPNKTI
-309 LDNVLGTIKKSNMDN
+309 LDNAISAL
-324 VLGTIEK
+324 EK
-331 SNMECVIAPFVL
+331 SHIECVIAPFVL

-373 LNPGE
+373 LNAGE

-430 AQSDSVPVKDRLGK
+430 AQSDSVPIKDRLGK
-444 GSFLKLKAKVRTK
+444 GSFLKLKAKVKTK
-457 LLEIAGKIIELAAER
+457 LLEIASKIIELAAER

-546 FQSVLVVPTT
+546 FQSALVVPTT

-591 KAVELGLIDV
+591 KAVELGLVDV

-662 IKSISSLKTPPT
+662 IKGISSLKIPPT

-686 NDELLKEIIYREL
+686 NDELLKEIIHREL

-719 TKLENLIPKLKI
+719 TKLEDLIPKLKI
-731 AILHSQINANKSE
+731 AILHSQINAHESE

-811 QKSLNEQALKRLL
+811 QKSLNEQALKRLI

-888 SVEIQLG
+888 SVEIQLS
-895 VSAFLNPELIAS
+895 VSAFLNPELIGS

-918 SLCENVDEVGQ
+918 SLCENIDEVGQ

-962 ILKLSNFNQNITL
+962 IIKLSNFNQNITI

-996 ETLLKHLRAQISLKQ
+996 ETLLKHLRTQISLK
-1011 R
+1011 RC

>member
-8 RALNKGFDYQILACK
+8 KALNKGFDYQILACK

-28 ELAKEVISY
+28 KLAKEVISY
-37 FKPNTKAILFPEF
+37 FKPNIKAVLFPEF

-63 EFLQLLGGLREFY
+63 EFLQLLGALREFY

-150 YAPNSKAYRL
+150 YIPNSKAYRL
-160 SFFDT
+160 SFFDA

-171 EFDPTT
+171 ELDPTT

-227 FLGEKANDLLH
+227 FLGEKANDLLR
-238 AYKSVISPKALEEI
+238 AYKSIISPKALEEI

-257 LNELDCE
+257 LNELDDE
-264 RFKSLKVLENAQG
+264 RFKFLKVLENAQG

-309 LDNVLGTIKKSNMDN
+309 LDNAVSALDT
-324 VLGTIEK
+324 

-343 NFKTPDGIFI
+343 NFKTPDRIFI

-373 LNPGE
+373 LNAGE

-392 LVQHSVLG
+392 LIQHSVLG

-479 MDTHLAELEVFKSH
+479 MDVHLAELEVFKSH

-498 TSDQEKAIAEISKD
+498 TSDQEKAIAEISRD
-512 LSSKRVM
+512 LSSHRVM

-546 FQSVLVVPTT
+546 FQSALVVPTT

-568 RFENFGVKVARL
+568 RFEKFGVKVARL
-580 DRYASE
+580 DRYIKTSE

-591 KAVELGLIDV
+591 KAVELGQVDALI
-601 LVGTHAILGAKFKN
+601 GTHAILGAKFKN
-615 LGLVVVDE
+615 LGLMVVDE

-662 IKSISSLKTPPT
+662 IKGISSLKTPPT

-719 TKLENLIPKLKI
+719 TKLEELIPKLKI
-731 AILHSQINANKSE
+731 AILHSQINANESE

-811 QKSLNEQALKRLL
+811 QKNLNEQALKRLL

-918 SLCENVDEVGQ
+918 SLCEDVDEVGQ

-962 ILKLSNFNQNITL
+962 ILKLSNFNQNITI
-975 TYSDEKKES
+975 TYNDEKKES

-996 ETLLKHLRAQISLKQ
+996 ETLLKHLRAQISLK
-1011 R
+1011 RR

>member
-76 QALENKQEAI
+76 QALENNQEAI

-160 SFFDT
+160 SFFDM

-182 EDLLEIEIPPTLF
+182 EDLLEVEIPPTLF
-195 SLDEPSYKDLKTKVE
+195 SLNEQSYKDLKTKVE

-227 FLGEKANDLLH
+227 FLGEKANDLLR

-257 LNELDCE
+257 LNELDNE
-264 RFKSLKVLENAQG
+264 RFKFLKVLENPQG

-282 IHAHALEGFIALH
+282 IHAHALESFIALH
-295 SNHKITLLAPNKTI
+295 SNCKITLLAPNKTI
-309 LDNVLGTIKKSNMDN
+309 LDNAISAL
-324 VLGTIEK
+324 EK
-331 SNMECVIAPFVL
+331 SHIECVIAPFVL

-373 LNPGE
+373 LNAGE

-407 IAYLGEDK
+407 IAYFGEDK

-444 GSFLKLKAKVRTK
+444 GGFLKLKAKVKTK
-457 LLEIAGKIIELAAER
+457 LLEIASKIIELAAER

-540 CAFLNG
+540 CTFLNG
-546 FQSVLVVPTT
+546 FQSALVVPTT

-562 FETLRA
+562 FETLRV

-601 LVGTHAILGAKFKN
+601 LVGTHAIFCAKFKN

-662 IKSISSLKTPPT
+662 IKGISSLRIPPT

-686 NDELLKEIIYREL
+686 NDELLKEIIHREL

-706 YIHNHIASISKVK
+706 YIHNHIASISRVK
-719 TKLENLIPKLKI
+719 TKLEELIPKLKI
-731 AILHSQINANKSE
+731 AILHSQINANESE

-865 ALYTRMLED
+865 ELYTRMLED

-888 SVEIQLG
+888 SVEIQLS

-918 SLCENVDEVGQ
+918 SLCENIDEVGQ

-962 ILKLSNFNQNITL
+962 IIKLSNFNQNITI

-996 ETLLKHLRAQISLKQ
+996 ETLLKHLRAQISLK
-1011 R
+1011 RH

>member
-28 ELAKEVISY
+28 KLAKEVISY
-37 FKPNTKAILFPEF
+37 FKPNIKAVLFPEF

-76 QALENKQEAI
+76 QALENKQETI

-150 YAPNSKAYRL
+150 YIPNSKAYRL

-195 SLDEPSYKDLKTKVE
+195 SLDESSYKDLKTKVE

-282 IHAHALEGFIALH
+282 IHVHALEGFIVLH
-295 SNHKITLLAPNKTI
+295 SNRKITLLAPNKTI
-309 LDNVLGTIKKSNMDN
+309 LDNAINALERSN
-324 VLGTIEK
+324 I
-331 SNMECVIAPFVL
+331 ECVIAPFVL

-353 SLNSFERKKKRQKSK
+353 SLNSFERKRKRQKSK

-373 LNPGE
+373 LNAGE

-479 MDTHLAELEVFKSH
+479 MDVHLAELEVFKSH

-512 LSSKRVM
+512 LSSHRVM

-546 FQSVLVVPTT
+546 FQSALVVPTT

-580 DRYASE
+580 DRYVSE

-591 KAVELGLIDV
+591 KAVELGQVDALI
-601 LVGTHAILGAKFKN
+601 GTHAILGAKFKN

-662 IKSISSLKTPPT
+662 IKGISSLKTPPT

-686 NDELLKEIIYREL
+686 NDELLKEIIHREL

-719 TKLENLIPKLKI
+719 TKLEELIPKLKI
-731 AILHSQINANKSE
+731 AILHSQINANESE

-918 SLCENVDEVGQ
+918 SLCENTDEVGQ

-962 ILKLSNFNQNITL
+962 IIKLSNFNQNITL

-996 ETLLKHLRAQISLKQ
+996 ETLLKHLRAQISLK
-1011 R
+1011 RR

>member
-28 ELAKEVISY
+28 KLAKEVINY
-37 FKPNTKAILFPEF
+37 FKPHTKAILFPEF

-76 QALENKQEAI
+76 QALENKQETI

-104 ESFKITLLEKYNLK
+104 ESFKITLLGKYNLK
-118 DLKDKLFYY
+118 DLKNKLFYY

-264 RFKSLKVLENAQG
+264 RFKFLKVLENAQG

-309 LDNVLGTIKKSNMDN
+309 LDNVISTLERSN
-324 VLGTIEK
+324 I
-331 SNMECVIAPFVL
+331 ECVIAPFVL

-373 LNPGE
+373 LNSGE

-407 IAYLGEDK
+407 ITYLGEDK

-444 GSFLKLKAKVRTK
+444 GSFIKLKAKVRTK
-457 LLEIAGKIIELAAER
+457 LLEIASKIIELAAER

-479 MDTHLAELEVFKSH
+479 MDVHLAELEVFKSH

-498 TSDQEKAIAEISKD
+498 TSDQEKAIAEISRD

-546 FQSVLVVPTT
+546 FQSALVVPTT

-591 KAVELGLIDV
+591 KAVELGQVDALI
-601 LVGTHAILGAKFKN
+601 GTHAILGAKFKN

-662 IKSISSLKTPPT
+662 IKGISSLKTPPT

-719 TKLENLIPKLKI
+719 TKLEDLIPKLKI

-918 SLCENVDEVGQ
+918 SLCEDVDEVGQ

-962 ILKLSNFNQNITL
+962 IIKLSNFNQNITI

-996 ETLLKHLRAQISLKQ
+996 ETLLKHLRAQISLK
-1011 R
+1011 RR

>member
-37 FKPNTKAILFPEF
+37 FKPNIKAILFPEF

-76 QALENKQEAI
+76 QALENKQETI

-171 EFDPTT
+171 ELDPTT

-238 AYKSVISPKALEEI
+238 AYKSVISPRALEEI

-257 LNELDCE
+257 LNELDDE
-264 RFKSLKVLENAQG
+264 RFKFLKVLENVQG

-309 LDNVLGTIKKSNMDN
+309 LDNAISAL
-324 VLGTIEK
+324 ER

-444 GSFLKLKAKVRTK
+444 GSFLKLKAKVRAK

-479 MDTHLAELEVFKSH
+479 MDVHLAELEVFKSH

-562 FETLRA
+562 FETLRV

-591 KAVELGLIDV
+591 KAVELGQVDALI
-601 LVGTHAILGAKFKN
+601 GTHAILGAKFKN

-662 IKSISSLKTPPT
+662 IKGISSLKTPPT

-686 NDELLKEIIYREL
+686 NDELLKEIIHREL

-907 DSLRLDLYRRL
+907 NSLRLDLYRRL

-975 TYSDEKKES
+975 TYNDEKKES

-996 ETLLKHLRAQISLKQ
+996 ETLLKHLRAQISLK
-1011 R
+1011 RR

>member
-8 RALNKGFDYQILACK
+8 KALNEGFDYQILACK

-28 ELAKEVISY
+28 KLAKEVISY
-37 FKPNTKAILFPEF
+37 FKPNIKAVLFPEF

-63 EFLQLLGGLREFY
+63 EFLQLLGALREFY
-76 QALENKQEAI
+76 QALENKQETI

-160 SFFDT
+160 SFFDA

-171 EFDPTT
+171 ELDPTT

-182 EDLLEIEIPPTLF
+182 EELLEIEIPPTLF

-227 FLGEKANDLLH
+227 FLGEKAQDLLSV
-238 AYKSVISPKALEEI
+238 YKSVISPRALEEI

-309 LDNVLGTIKKSNMDN
+309 LDNVLGTI
-324 VLGTIEK
+324 EK
-331 SNMECVIAPFVL
+331 SSMECVIAPFVL

-353 SLNSFERKKKRQKSK
+353 SLNSFEKKKKRQKSK

-392 LVQHSVLG
+392 LIQHSVLG

-430 AQSDSVPVKDRLGK
+430 AQSDSVPAKDRLGK

-457 LLEIAGKIIELAAER
+457 LLEIASKIIELAAER

-479 MDTHLAELEVFKSH
+479 MDVHLAELEVFKSH

-540 CAFLNG
+540 CVFLNG
-546 FQSVLVVPTT
+546 FQSALVVPTT

-662 IKSISSLKTPPT
+662 IKGISSLKTPPT

-719 TKLENLIPKLKI
+719 TKLEELIPKLKI

-776 IIDNA
+776 IIDNV

-975 TYSDEKKES
+975 TYSDEYKES

-1011 R
+1011 H

>member
-28 ELAKEVISY
+28 KLAKEVISY
-37 FKPNTKAILFPEF
+37 FKPNIKAVLFPEF

-63 EFLQLLGGLREFY
+63 EFLQLLGALREFY
-76 QALENKQEAI
+76 QALENKQETI

-160 SFFDT
+160 SFFDA

-195 SLDEPSYKDLKTKVE
+195 SLDESSHKDLKTKVE

-238 AYKSVISPKALEEI
+238 TYKSIISPKALEEI

-257 LNELDCE
+257 LNELDDE
-264 RFKSLKVLENAQG
+264 RFKSLKVLENVQG

-309 LDNVLGTIKKSNMDN
+309 LDNAISAL
-324 VLGTIEK
+324 EK
-331 SNMECVIAPFVL
+331 SNIECVIAPFVL

-444 GSFLKLKAKVRTK
+444 GSFLKLKAKVRAK

-498 TSDQEKAIAEISKD
+498 TRDQEKAIAEISKD

-546 FQSVLVVPTT
+546 FQSALVVPTI

-562 FETLRA
+562 FETLKV

-580 DRYASE
+580 DRYIKTSE
-586 KNKLL
+586 KSKLL

-601 LVGTHAILGAKFKN
+601 LIGTHAILGAKFKN

-662 IKSISSLKTPPT
+662 IKGISSLKTPPT

-719 TKLENLIPKLKI
+719 TKLEELIPKLKI
-731 AILHSQINANKSE
+731 AILHSQINANESE

-749 FAKGNYQVLLCT
+749 FAKGSYQVLLCT

-849 NLLGQDQSG
+849 NFLGQDQSG

-996 ETLLKHLRAQISLKQ
+996 ETLLKHLRAQISLK
-1011 R
+1011 RR

>member
-8 RALNKGFDYQILACK
+8 KALNEGFDYQILACK

-28 ELAKEVISY
+28 KLAKEVINY
-37 FKPNTKAILFPEF
+37 FKPNIKAVLFPEF

-76 QALENKQEAI
+76 QALENKQETI

-150 YAPNSKAYRL
+150 YIPNSKAYRL
-160 SFFDT
+160 SFFDA

-171 EFDPTT
+171 ELDPAT

-195 SLDEPSYKDLKTKVE
+195 RLDESSYKDLKTKVE

-227 FLGEKANDLLH
+227 FLGEKAQDLLSV
-238 AYKSVISPKALEEI
+238 YKSVISPKALEEI

-257 LNELDCE
+257 LNELDDE
-264 RFKSLKVLENAQG
+264 RFKFLKILENAQG

-295 SNHKITLLAPNKTI
+295 SNHKITLLASNKTI
-309 LDNVLGTIKKSNMDN
+309 LDNAISALDAG
-324 VLGTIEK
+324 
-331 SNMECVIAPFVL
+331 NMECVIAPFVL
-343 NFKTPDGIFI
+343 NFKTPDRIFI

-373 LNPGE
+373 LNAGE

-479 MDTHLAELEVFKSH
+479 MDVHLAELEVFKSH

-498 TSDQEKAIAEISKD
+498 TSDQEKAIAEISRD
-512 LSSKRVM
+512 LSSHRVM

-546 FQSVLVVPTT
+546 FQSALVVPTT

-580 DRYASE
+580 DRYIKTSE
-586 KNKLL
+586 KSKLL
-591 KAVELGLIDV
+591 KAVELGLVDALI
-601 LVGTHAILGAKFKN
+601 GTHAILGAKFKN

-662 IKSISSLKTPPT
+662 IKGISSLKTPPT

-686 NDELLKEIIYREL
+686 NDELLKEIIHREL

-719 TKLENLIPKLKI
+719 TKLEDLIPKLKI
-731 AILHSQINANKSE
+731 AILHSQINAHESE

-811 QKSLNEQALKRLL
+811 QKNLNEQALKRLL

-918 SLCENVDEVGQ
+918 SLCEDVDEVGQ

-937 FGKIDDLSAQFLQ
+937 FGKMDDLSAQFLQ

-962 ILKLSNFNQNITL
+962 IIKLSNFNQNITL
-975 TYSDEKKES
+975 TYSDEHKES

-996 ETLLKHLRAQISLKQ
+996 ETLLKHLRAQISLK
-1011 R
+1011 RR

>member
-8 RALNKGFDYQILACK
+8 GALNKGFDYQILACK

-37 FKPNTKAILFPEF
+37 FKPNIKAILFPEF

-160 SFFDT
+160 SFFGM

-195 SLDEPSYKDLKTKVE
+195 SLNEQSYKDLKAKVE

-238 AYKSVISPKALEEI
+238 AYKSVISPRALEEI

-257 LNELDCE
+257 LNELDWE
-264 RFKSLKVLENAQG
+264 RFKFLKVLENPQG

-282 IHAHALEGFIALH
+282 IHAHALESFIALH
-295 SNHKITLLAPNKTI
+295 SNRKITLLAPNKTI
-309 LDNVLGTIKKSNMDN
+309 LDNTISA
-324 VLGTIEK
+324 LEK
-331 SNMECVIAPFVL
+331 SHIECVIAPFVL

-373 LNPGE
+373 LNAGE

-407 IAYLGEDK
+407 IAYWGEDK

-430 AQSDSVPVKDRLGK
+430 AQSDSVPIKDRLGK
-444 GSFLKLKAKVRTK
+444 GSFLKLKAKVKTK
-457 LLEIAGKIIELAAER
+457 LLEIASKIIELAAER

-479 MDTHLAELEVFKSH
+479 MDTHLAELEVFKTH

-540 CAFLNG
+540 CTFLNG
-546 FQSVLVVPTT
+546 FQSALVVPTT

-662 IKSISSLKTPPT
+662 IKGISSLKTPPT
-674 DRKPSRTFLKEK
+674 DRKPSRTFLKER
-686 NDELLKEIIYREL
+686 NDELLKEIIHREL

-719 TKLENLIPKLKI
+719 TKLEDLIPKLKI
-731 AILHSQINANKSE
+731 AILHSQINANESE

-865 ALYTRMLED
+865 ALYTHMLED

-918 SLCENVDEVGQ
+918 SLCENTDEVGQ

-962 ILKLSNFNQNITL
+962 IIKLSNFNQNITI

-996 ETLLKHLRAQISLKQ
+996 ETLLKHLRAQISLK
-1011 R
+1011 RH

>member
-28 ELAKEVISY
+28 KLAKEVINY
-37 FKPNTKAILFPEF
+37 FKPNIKAVLFPEF

-76 QALENKQEAI
+76 QALENKQETI

-104 ESFKITLLEKYNLK
+104 KSFKITLLGKYNLK

-171 EFDPTT
+171 ELDPTT

-195 SLDEPSYKDLKTKVE
+195 SLDESSYKDLKTKVE

-227 FLGEKANDLLH
+227 FLGEKAQDLPSV
-238 AYKSVISPKALEEI
+238 YKSVISPRALEEI

-257 LNELDCE
+257 LNELDYE
-264 RFKSLKVLENAQG
+264 RFKFLEVLENAQG

-282 IHAHALEGFIALH
+282 IHAHALEGFITLH
-295 SNHKITLLAPNKTI
+295 SNRKITLLAPNKTI
-309 LDNVLGTIKKSNMDN
+309 LDNAISALERS
-324 VLGTIEK
+324 
-331 SNMECVIAPFVL
+331 SMECVIAPFVL

-430 AQSDSVPVKDRLGK
+430 AQSDSVPAKDRLGK

-457 LLEIAGKIIELAAER
+457 LLEIASKIIELAAER

-479 MDTHLAELEVFKSH
+479 MDVHLAELEVFKSH

-498 TSDQEKAIAEISKD
+498 TSDQEKAIAEISRD
-512 LSSKRVM
+512 LSSHRVM

-546 FQSVLVVPTT
+546 FQSALVVPTT

-591 KAVELGLIDV
+591 KAVELGLVDALI
-601 LVGTHAILGAKFKN
+601 GTHAILGAKFKN

-662 IKSISSLKTPPT
+662 IKGISSLKTPPT

-686 NDELLKEIIYREL
+686 NDELLKEIIHREL

-830 YLGSGESIAY
+830 YLGSGESVAY

-962 ILKLSNFNQNITL
+962 ILKLSNFNQNITI
-975 TYSDEKKES
+975 TYNDEHKES

-996 ETLLKHLRAQISLKQ
+996 ETLLKHLRAQISLK
-1011 R
+1011 RR

>member
-8 RALNKGFDYQILACK
+8 GALNKGFDYQILACK

-182 EDLLEIEIPPTLF
+182 EDWLEIEIPPTLF

-257 LNELDCE
+257 LNELDGE
-264 RFKSLKVLENAQG
+264 RFKFIKVLENPQG

-282 IHAHALEGFIALH
+282 IHAHALESFIALH
-295 SNHKITLLAPNKTI
+295 SNRKITLLAPNKTI
-309 LDNVLGTIKKSNMDN
+309 LDNAISAL
-324 VLGTIEK
+324 EK
-331 SNMECVIAPFVL
+331 SHIECVIAPFVL

-373 LNPGE
+373 LNAGE

-407 IAYLGEDK
+407 IAYWGEDK

-430 AQSDSVPVKDRLGK
+430 AQSDSVPTKDRLGK
-444 GSFLKLKAKVRTK
+444 GSFLKLKAKVKAK

-479 MDTHLAELEVFKSH
+479 MDTHLAELEIFKSH

-512 LSSKRVM
+512 LSSHRVM

-546 FQSVLVVPTT
+546 FQSALVVPTT

-562 FETLRA
+562 FETLRV

-662 IKSISSLKTPPT
+662 IKGISSLKTPPT

-719 TKLENLIPKLKI
+719 TKLEDLIPKLKI
-731 AILHSQINANKSE
+731 AILHSQINANESE

-749 FAKGNYQVLLCT
+749 LAKGNYQVLLCT

-888 SVEIQLG
+888 SVEIQLS
-895 VSAFLNPELIAS
+895 VSTFLNPELIAS

-918 SLCENVDEVGQ
+918 SLCENTDEVGQ

-962 ILKLSNFNQNITL
+962 IIKLSNFNQNITIA
-975 TYSDEKKES
+975 YSDEKKES

-996 ETLLKHLRAQISLKQ
+996 ETLLKHLRAQISLK
-1011 R
+1011 RH

>member
-8 RALNKGFDYQILACK
+8 GALNKGFDYQILACK

-140 ASFRGDIVDI
+140 ASFRGDIMDI

-182 EDLLEIEIPPTLF
+182 EDLLEVEIPPTLF
-195 SLDEPSYKDLKTKVE
+195 SLNEPSYKDLKTKVE

-252 QELAS
+252 QELTS
-257 LNELDCE
+257 LNELDGE
-264 RFKSLKVLENAQG
+264 RFKFLKVLENPQG

-282 IHAHALEGFIALH
+282 IHAHALESFIALH
-295 SNHKITLLAPNKTI
+295 SNRKITLLAPNKTI
-309 LDNVLGTIKKSNMDN
+309 LDNAISAL
-324 VLGTIEK
+324 EK
-331 SNMECVIAPFVL
+331 SHIECIIAPFVL
-343 NFKTPDGIFI
+343 NFKTPDRIFI

-373 LNPGE
+373 LNAGE

-407 IAYLGEDK
+407 IAYWGEDK

-430 AQSDSVPVKDRLGK
+430 AQSDSMPTKDRLGK
-444 GSFLKLKAKVRTK
+444 GSFLKLKAKVKTK

-479 MDTHLAELEVFKSH
+479 MDTHLAELEIFKSH

-546 FQSVLVVPTT
+546 FQSALVVPTT

-591 KAVELGLIDV
+591 KAVELGLVDV

-635 KELSKSVHFL
+635 KELIKSVHFL

-662 IKSISSLKTPPT
+662 IKGISSLKIPPT

-686 NDELLKEIIYREL
+686 NDELLKEIIHREL

-719 TKLENLIPKLKI
+719 TKLEDLIPKLKI
-731 AILHSQINANKSE
+731 AILHSQINAHESE

-888 SVEIQLG
+888 SVEIQLS

-918 SLCENVDEVGQ
+918 SLCENTDEVGQ

-962 ILKLSNFNQNITL
+962 IIKLSNFNQNITI
-975 TYSDEKKES
+975 TYSGEKKES
-984 LKAPSKDDNDIL
+984 LKAPSKDDSDIL
-996 ETLLKHLRAQISLKQ
+996 ETLLKHLRAQISLK
-1011 R
+1011 RH

>member
-76 QALENKQEAI
+76 QALENKQEVI
-86 IIAPISALLH
+86 VIAPISALLH

-150 YAPNSKAYRL
+150 YVPNSKAYRL

-195 SLDEPSYKDLKTKVE
+195 SLDEPSYKDLKIKVE

-227 FLGEKANDLLH
+227 FLGEKVQDLLSV
-238 AYKSVISPKALEEI
+238 YKSVISPRALEEI

-257 LNELDCE
+257 LNELDDE
-264 RFKSLKVLENAQG
+264 RFKFLKVLENAQG

-282 IHAHALEGFIALH
+282 IHAHALESFIALH
-295 SNHKITLLAPNKTI
+295 SSHKITLLAPNKTI
-309 LDNVLGTIKKSNMDN
+309 LDN

-479 MDTHLAELEVFKSH
+479 MDVHLAELEVFKSH

-512 LSSKRVM
+512 LSSHRVM

-546 FQSVLVVPTT
+546 FQSALVVPTT

-580 DRYASE
+580 DRYVSE

-591 KAVELGLIDV
+591 KAVELGQVDALI
-601 LVGTHAILGAKFKN
+601 GTHAILGAKFKN

-662 IKSISSLKTPPT
+662 IKGISSLKTPPT

-686 NDELLKEIIYREL
+686 NDELLKEIIHREL

-731 AILHSQINANKSE
+731 AILHSQINANESE

-865 ALYTRMLED
+865 VLYTRMLED

-962 ILKLSNFNQNITL
+962 IIKLSNFNQNITL
-975 TYSDEKKES
+975 TYNDEHKES

-996 ETLLKHLRAQISLKQ
+996 ETLLKHLHAQISLK
-1011 R
+1011 RR

>member
-8 RALNKGFDYQILACK
+8 GALNKGFDYQILACK
-23 DFKES
+23 DSKES

-160 SFFDT
+160 SFFDM

-195 SLDEPSYKDLKTKVE
+195 SLNEQSYKDLKTKVE

-238 AYKSVISPKALEEI
+238 AYKSVISPRALEEI
-252 QELAS
+252 QELTS
-257 LNELDCE
+257 LNELDGE
-264 RFKSLKVLENAQG
+264 RFKFLKVLENAQG

-282 IHAHALEGFIALH
+282 IHAHALESFIALH
-295 SNHKITLLAPNKTI
+295 SNRKITLLAPNKTI
-309 LDNVLGTIKKSNMDN
+309 LDNAISAL
-324 VLGTIEK
+324 EK
-331 SNMECVIAPFVL
+331 SHIECVIAPFVL

-373 LNPGE
+373 LNAGE

-407 IAYLGEDK
+407 IAYWGEDK

-430 AQSDSVPVKDRLGK
+430 AQSDSMPTKDRLGK
-444 GSFLKLKAKVRTK
+444 GNFLKLKAKVKTK
-457 LLEIAGKIIELAAER
+457 LLEIASKIIELAAER

-546 FQSVLVVPTT
+546 FQSTLVVPTT

-662 IKSISSLKTPPT
+662 IKGISSLKIPPT

-686 NDELLKEIIYREL
+686 NDELLKEIIHREL

-719 TKLENLIPKLKI
+719 TKLEYLIPKLKI
-731 AILHSQINANKSE
+731 AILHSQINAHESE
-744 EIMLE
+744 ETMLE

-767 IHLPNANTI
+767 IHLPNTNTI
-776 IIDNA
+776 IVDNA

-840 HDLEIRGGG
+840 HDLEIRPP
-849 NLLGQDQSG
+849 D
-858 HIKNIGY
+858 
-865 ALYTRMLED
+865 
-874 AIYEL
+874 
-879 SGGKKRLEK
+879 
-888 SVEIQLG
+888 
-895 VSAFLNPELIAS
+895 F
-907 DSLRLDLYRRL
+907 
-918 SLCENVDEVGQ
+918 
-929 IHEEIEDR
+929 
-937 FGKIDDLSAQFLQ
+937 
-950 IITLKI
+950 
-956 LANQLG
+956 
-962 ILKLSNFNQNITL
+962 
-975 TYSDEKKES
+975 
-984 LKAPSKDDNDIL
+984 
-996 ETLLKHLRAQISLKQ
+996 
-1011 R
+1011 